1 MDNSVPTVVIRSPS
15 LSLSY
20 TYAIKNSAWHST
32 VITYKVLLKMTF
44 KEKLKMDNMVI
55 SRQIMGYDLRF
66 YIKHIFLITFL
77 FATIPLIVVHPAKE
91 FSLSYIIIWGH
102 KI

>member
-32 VITYKVLLKMTF
+32 VFTYKVLLKMTF

-66 YIKHIFLITFL
+66 YIKHIFLSHFFL
-77 FATIPLIVVHPAKE
+77 QQYP
-91 FSLSYIIIWGH
+91 SL
-102 KI
+102 